1 MDVDEEVII
10 IFDVVDRGFRA
21 RVHGVLGPG
30 GRRGKEQTQPGSN
43 SLSHWRCPLT
53 FLTFDLTHSLMHT
66 KKHKYTHTL
75 TPAPVSNSTA
85 LTTDGNHSPNTHAML
100 ITIKSSQFHGSRRNV
115 KSPTQKPLDNTLIV
129 ASKV

>member
-53 FLTFDLTHSLMHT
+53 FLTIDLTPSLMHPDT
-66 KKHKYTHTL
+66 QRNTRIHTL
-75 TPAPVSNSTA
+75 SNTC
-85 LTTDGNHSPNTHAML
+85 PC
-100 ITIKSSQFHGSRRNV
+100 V
-115 KSPTQKPLDNTLIV
+115 
-129 ASKV
+129 